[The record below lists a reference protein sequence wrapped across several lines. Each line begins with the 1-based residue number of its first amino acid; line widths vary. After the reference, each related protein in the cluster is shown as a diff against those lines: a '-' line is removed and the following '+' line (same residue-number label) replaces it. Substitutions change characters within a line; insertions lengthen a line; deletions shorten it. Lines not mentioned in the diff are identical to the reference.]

1 MPVKTELNDKQSPMR
16 TTSFKYGKIF
26 PNMIFTTLPRLMV
39 LSLIFALS
47 SGDSQYLVFYLPYIF
62 GFLVLYGLCFVGLK
76 ISMKKKDETLRS
88 DEFFF
93 LGFFTSIISPCIIG
107 SIDSKFFKWSSIM
120 SSIFHALFLG
130 CMLIVS
136 FVNPKLTFDP
146 DTTEATEK
154 WERYIN
160 SSKKNYTENCPPQ
173 DPTTYPKPEAQAA
186 SFQIYCYILL
196 PIILLSILVSYLM
209 HYLYKKE
216 NISLIVKNMIDSS
229 NIDRLKSYL
238 NK

>member
-1 MPVKTELNDKQSPMR
+1 
-16 TTSFKYGKIF
+16 
-26 PNMIFTTLPRLMV
+26 
-39 LSLIFALS
+39 
-47 SGDSQYLVFYLPYIF
+47 
-62 GFLVLYGLCFVGLK
+62 
-76 ISMKKKDETLRS
+76 
-88 DEFFF
+88 
-93 LGFFTSIISPCIIG
+93 
-107 SIDSKFFKWSSIM
+107 M

-154 WERYIN
+154 WEKYE
-160 SSKKNYTENCPPQ
+160 KEKNHTDTCPPQ
-173 DPTTYPKPEAQAA
+173 DPITYPSPEEQAG

>member
-47 SGDSQYLVFYLPYIF
+47 STNRLNFYLPYIF

-130 CMLIVS
+130 VMLIMS
-136 FVNPKLTFDP
+136 FFDP
-146 DTTEATEK
+146 NLIIDPVPIEAEEK
-154 WERYIN
+154 WQKYQED
-160 SSKKNYTENCPPQ
+160 KNNYHNDSWTCPPQ
-173 DPTTYPKPEAQAA
+173 NTDTYPKVPAQAE

>member
-1 MPVKTELNDKQSPMR
+1 
-16 TTSFKYGKIF
+16 
-26 PNMIFTTLPRLMV
+26 
-39 LSLIFALS
+39 
-47 SGDSQYLVFYLPYIF
+47 
-62 GFLVLYGLCFVGLK
+62 
-76 ISMKKKDETLRS
+76 
-88 DEFFF
+88 
-93 LGFFTSIISPCIIG
+93 
-107 SIDSKFFKWSSIM
+107 
-120 SSIFHALFLG
+120 
-130 CMLIVS
+130 MLIVS

-173 DPTTYPKPEAQAA
+173 DPETYPKPEAQAA